1 MNKKQIKEQLN
12 NLSNS
17 LKIDIMYSVENNNK
31 KIAIDEIDETIRVL
45 KILKSEIARC

>member
-45 KILKSEIARC
+45 KILKSEISRC